1 MSFEIDIEI
10 IGLEE
15 LSCGPFPCNDER
27 SCELT
32 ECAPGEKLLPAVAA
46 LEKALKHEYGN
57 AGISVH
63 LTLIDDG
70 LPQRIRSI
78 IEEHQPPLPIILI
91 NGRVTPIGRI
101 SLPLIR
107 AEIEKEL
114 KSSST

>member
-15 LSCGPFPCNDER
+15 LSCGPFPCNDDR

-32 ECAPGEKLLPAVAA
+32 ECAPGEKLLPAVSA
-46 LEKALKHEYGN
+46 LERALKQEFGK
-57 AGISVH
+57 AKVSVQ

-70 LPQRIRSI
+70 MPQRIRSI
-78 IEEHQPPLPIILI
+78 IEEHHPPLPIILI
-91 NGRVTPIGRI
+91 NGRVTPVGRI

-114 KSSST
+114 KNSSM

>member
-46 LEKALKHEYGN
+46 LEKALKKEYGDTV
-57 AGISVH
+57 SLH

-91 NGRVTPIGRI
+91 NRRVTPIGRI